1 MGVLLTSKE
10 EKEVYRAY
18 GMTVY
23 CVENEYEW
31 TIYPDRPNDSVY
43 TAIRIEKDGEEFIN
57 MYLGNVCIDKS
68 NFDRSIDNFLWWINE
83 DKPGKSYTESA
94 VYAWLTECNNFL
106 NHRIESRKKYG
117 NRSIYSP
124 L

>member
-1 MGVLLTSKE
+1 MGVLLTNKE
-10 EKEVYRAY
+10 EKEVYSAY

-23 CVENEYEW
+23 CVKNEYEW
-31 TIYPDRPNDSVY
+31 SIYPERPNDTVY
-43 TAIRIEKDGEEFIN
+43 TAIRIEKDGKEFIN
-57 MYLGNVCIDKS
+57 MYLGNVCINKS

-83 DKPGKSYTESA
+83 DKPDKSYTESA
-94 VYAWLTECNNFL
+94 VYAWLTECHNLL
-106 NHRIESRKKYG
+106 NYRIESRKKYG